1 MGVQVE
7 KVERGFGQRAK
18 RTEESGRESA
28 GTLDHGVEGARVGLY
43 TRKASNF
50 TFVSTGRDYR
60 GETEVREEG
69 DRITVQNETDG
80 GRWRGSARKTSLM
93 LDSVYTLSSRS

>member
-69 DRITVQNETDG
+69 DRITVSLGAAIKKRDRRRQMERVGPQDE
-80 GRWRGSARKTSLM
+80 SYAR
-93 LDSVYTLSSRS
+93 